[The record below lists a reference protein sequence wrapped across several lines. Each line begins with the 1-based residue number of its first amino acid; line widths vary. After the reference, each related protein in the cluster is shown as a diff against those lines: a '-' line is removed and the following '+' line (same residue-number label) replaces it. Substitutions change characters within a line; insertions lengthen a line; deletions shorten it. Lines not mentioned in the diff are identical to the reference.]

1 MSIDLFLFTSDL
13 AFARRSFAAGITAFV
28 LDWESYG
35 KRQRQQFADTDIH
48 VDTPQDVQVISQI
61 TDARRVC
68 RINQFGAWT
77 RQEVEAA
84 IAAGTTHLLLPMVE
98 TPQQVESVLRFVDGR
113 VKVGILVETSLGC
126 SRAQELATLPLDLV
140 YVGLNDL
147 AISRG
152 TKNIFAPLAD
162 GLAMRLRECFVDIPF
177 GLGGLTVVSAG
188 TPIPCLELMAELARL
203 RCDFTFLRR
212 SFKRDI
218 VGRNMCHELKQ
229 IAQHWQRLSSRP
241 PEQVERDHH
250 TFMATYLA
258 VRRSGT

>member
-1 MSIDLFLFTSDL
+1 MSIDLFLFTADL

-48 VDTPQDVQVISQI
+48 VDTPQDLRAISQI

-68 RINQFGAWT
+68 RLNRFGAWT
-77 RQEVEAA
+77 QTEVETA
-84 IAAGTTHLLLPMVE
+84 IAAGATHLLLPMVE
-98 TPQQVESVLRFVDGR
+98 TPRQVEHLLRFVDGR
-113 VKVGILVETSLGC
+113 VKAGILVETSLGC
-126 SRAQELATLPLDLV
+126 ARAQELATLPLDLV

-152 TKNIFAPLAD
+152 TKNIFIPLAD
-162 GLAMRLRECFVDIPF
+162 GLAMRLRECFVGIPF

-188 TPIPCLELMAELARL
+188 APIPCLELMAELTRL

-218 VGRNMCHELKQ
+218 VGRALGHELEQ
-229 IAQHWQRLSSRP
+229 IAQHWRRLSRRP
-241 PEQVERDHH
+241 PDQVERDHD
-250 TFMATYLA
+250 TFVATYLP
-258 VRRSGT
+258 V